1 MSWTPSIQRAIDENI
16 YVGMTSQCL
25 NGRVHPFVYRAL
37 RSNYQ
42 IGVSY
47 LQDMLPETALLKL
60 GWVLGNYDYVDLRA
74 TMEQNIAG
82 EINQSIKFK
91 EYSQNE

>member
-1 MSWTPSIQRAIDENI
+1 MSK
-16 YVGMTSQCL
+16 C
-25 NGRVHPFVYRAL
+25 RVHPFVYRAL

-60 GWVLGNYDYVDLRA
+60 GWVLGNYDYEDLRA

-82 EINQSIKFK
+82 EINLSIKFCLLYTSPSPRDV
-91 EYSQNE
+91 EESRMPSSA